1 MPRLPQFRLRKQC
14 KMQLMRTTR
23 EERIQSPQPTVSIVI
38 PCHNHGEYLG
48 QAIEAV
54 LKQTY
59 QNFEMIIVDDGSDDE
74 NTLLNLSNYDRSNV
88 KLIRTT
94 HQGLASARN
103 TAIEA
108 ARGKYILPLDAD
120 DKIGETYL
128 EKALGILETHENVGI
143 VYSKA
148 EFFGEAFGEWKLPP
162 YHFPEI
168 LLENVIFCSALFRQR
183 DWTAVNGYNLNMIYG
198 WEDYDFWLSLI
209 ELGRE
214 VVRIPETLFFY
225 RQRSDS
231 MIRNMSR
238 DHMLYSYAQL
248 FKNHPQLYA
257 DNIGFLLLKSAERV
271 DEFQRTIESSFSWRL
286 TKPLRSTHQI
296 IRSIRQRFSIS
307 VQGKTV
313 RPYSRD
319 LPDDP
324 R

>member
-1 MPRLPQFRLRKQC
+1 
-14 KMQLMRTTR
+14 MRTTR

-148 EFFGEAFGEWKLPP
+148 EFFGEASGEWDLPP

-168 LLENVIFCSALFRQR
+168 LFGNVIFCSAFFRKR
-183 DWTAVNGYNLNMIYG
+183 DWAAVNGYNLNMIYG

-225 RQRSDS
+225 RTRYDS
-231 MIRNMSR
+231 MVRTMSR

-248 FKNHPQLYA
+248 FKNHPQLYS
-257 DNIGFLLLKSAERV
+257 DNMALLLLNSSERI
-271 DEFQRTIESSFSWRL
+271 DQFRKAIESSWSWRL
-286 TKPLRSTHQI
+286 TKPFRSTNEI
-296 IRSIRQRFSIS
+296 IRNIRQRLKRARVGLS
-307 VQGKTV
+307 Q
-313 RPYSRD
+313 D
-319 LPDDP
+319 LGTG
-324 R
+324 